1 MNASMV
7 VDRVWQAAETVG
19 YGSLFPKQDGNYIT
33 DDHGPVNDV
42 AGIPCIDIIAYYPHC
57 QQSTFGPTWH
67 TVDDTMEHL
76 DRNTL
81 KAVGQTLVQ
90 VIYSE

>member
-1 MNASMV
+1 MV